1 MGVVVEA
8 GFAAGR
14 QPGFEVVL
22 HEPVEDGALR
32 LPWGVDVGAQI
43 AGVDLGNALSV
54 RKQRA
59 RRRLRP

>member
-22 HEPVEDGALR
+22 HEPVEDGSLR
-32 LPWGVDVGAQI
+32 SPWGVDVGAQT
-43 AGVDLGNALSV
+43 AGVDLGKALLV
-54 RKQRA
+54 REQRTS
-59 RRRLRP
+59 RRLRP